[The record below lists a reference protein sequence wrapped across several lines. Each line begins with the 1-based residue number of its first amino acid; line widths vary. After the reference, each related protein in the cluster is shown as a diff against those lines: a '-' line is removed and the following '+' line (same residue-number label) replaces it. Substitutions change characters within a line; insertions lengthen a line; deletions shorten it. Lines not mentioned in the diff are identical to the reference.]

1 MEIPFARF
9 IIMMFI
15 FIYSMLQIPLFKSFV
30 MLPLKIESLSIYRQR
45 KLEDIHPF
53 KNQGSFLLA
62 GME

>member
-30 MLPLKIESLSIYRQR
+30 MLPFAYFTRHALFTLKIFIY
-45 KLEDIHPF
+45 DNTPTICI
-53 KNQGSFLLA
+53 
-62 GME
+62 